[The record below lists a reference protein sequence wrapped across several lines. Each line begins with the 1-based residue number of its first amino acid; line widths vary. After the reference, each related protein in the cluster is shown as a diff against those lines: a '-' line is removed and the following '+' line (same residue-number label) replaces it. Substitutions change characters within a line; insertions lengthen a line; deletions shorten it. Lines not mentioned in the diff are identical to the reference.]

1 MIEKLAI
8 NGGKK
13 TIKNKFSPYKT
24 IGKEEISAANKVLK
38 SGILSGFEASKS
50 QKFYGGKFVR
60 KFEEKIKNF
69 FKVKYAIT
77 VNSWT
82 SGISIAVGVLTLS
95 QEMKLLLAH
104 GQ

>member
-69 FKVKYAIT
+69 LK
-77 VNSWT
+77 
-82 SGISIAVGVLTLS
+82 
-95 QEMKLLLAH
+95 
-104 GQ
+104 